1 MTTPK
6 MSRISG
12 ASKTMECIGAARV
25 ESRAVIAHRPRGPRT
40 WLSGAADLV
49 APKSAFTGGSR
60 AARMGGTGRRCTL
73 ATAAVD
79 IRTPHSRL
87 PNPGHQRT
95 LVSSCGDPCSCVPA
109 CGISRDIPRASSPG
123 CTAAHPVSS
132 SIPAMLRRVAA
143 STWRAAA
150 LPVPRSSRTPCHAR
164 RRMRSGRSAGL
175 RPRAESRPATRLLL
189 ACLPAAGMPCAYGDL
204 ACPRSAPAALD
215 STGPRAQGLRI
226 GVKASRQTPGLPS
239 RGLDSFR
246 HEGTAPWQLHRPCLP
261 AFLEAL
267 DGLSPTTKKP
277 RLQTQTGLYVSWQGK
292 KDSNLRMLESK
303 SSALTSLATPL
314 RRRRL

>member
-1 MTTPK
+1 
-6 MSRISG
+6 
-12 ASKTMECIGAARV
+12 
-25 ESRAVIAHRPRGPRT
+25 
-40 WLSGAADLV
+40 
-49 APKSAFTGGSR
+49 
-60 AARMGGTGRRCTL
+60 MGGTGRRCTL

-87 PNPGHQRT
+87 PNQGHQRT

-189 ACLPAAGMPCAYGDL
+189 ACLPA
-204 ACPRSAPAALD
+204 
-215 STGPRAQGLRI
+215 
-226 GVKASRQTPGLPS
+226 
-239 RGLDSFR
+239 
-246 HEGTAPWQLHRPCLP
+246 CLP
-261 AFLEAL
+261 RECHAHTAI
-267 DGLSPTTKKP
+267 SPAP
-277 RLQTQTGLYVSWQGK
+277 G
-292 KDSNLRMLESK
+292 
-303 SSALTSLATPL
+303 
-314 RRRRL
+314 RRRPRCTAQVQERKACGSA

>member
-12 ASKTMECIGAARV
+12 VSKTMECIGAARV

-143 STWRAAA
+143 STRRAAA

-189 ACLPAAGMPCAYGDL
+189 ACLPACRGNAMRIRRSRLPQVGAGRVG
-204 ACPRSAPAALD
+204 
-215 STGPRAQGLRI
+215 Q
-226 GVKASRQTPGLPS
+226 
-239 RGLDSFR
+239 
-246 HEGTAPWQLHRPCLP
+246 HW
-261 AFLEAL
+261 
-267 DGLSPTTKKP
+267 
-277 RLQTQTGLYVSWQGK
+277 
-292 KDSNLRMLESK
+292 SK
-303 SSALTSLATPL
+303 SARLAD
-314 RRRRL
+314 RREGIPANAWTAEPGSRLLQA